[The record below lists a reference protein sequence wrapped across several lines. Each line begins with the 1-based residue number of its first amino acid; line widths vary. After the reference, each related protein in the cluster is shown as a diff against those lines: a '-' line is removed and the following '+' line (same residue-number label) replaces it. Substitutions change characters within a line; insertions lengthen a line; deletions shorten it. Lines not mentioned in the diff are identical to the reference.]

1 MKRKLSLFFLV
12 LFLSIS
18 VYGQKRQPVDE
29 VASIQQTSDWQA
41 HYWKKHKTFK
51 ALGWTFSMVGVASV
65 GGAYCLALSGLEAP
79 YSKSRDVGSA
89 ALLIGGGCLILASI
103 PMFCLGYSN
112 KRKARSISLQGQNLS
127 SPLPDGSVSF
137 RPGVSLCMTF

>member
-1 MKRKLSLFFLV
+1 MKRKLSLFFWV

-79 YSKSRDVGSA
+79 YSKSRNVGSA
-89 ALLIGGGCLILASI
+89 ALLIG
-103 PMFCLGYSN
+103 MFCLGYSN

>member
-29 VASIQQTSDWQA
+29 VASIQQTSDLQA

-51 ALGWTFSMVGVASV
+51 ALGWTFSMVGIASV

-79 YSKSRDVGSA
+79 YSKSRDVGA
-89 ALLIGGGCLILASI
+89 ATLLIGGGCLILASI
-103 PMFCLGYSN
+103 PMFCLGY
-112 KRKARSISLQGQNLS
+112 
-127 SPLPDGSVSF
+127 
-137 RPGVSLCMTF
+137 